1 VIHCDPNKTE
11 IETAITKLLSSDFQ
25 VRLKQTQSPFGVGG
39 ASEKI
44 VEILKDWRVN
54 NLLQKEFYDY
64 GVDRP

>member
-25 VRLKQTQSPFGVGG
+25 VRLKQTISPFGVGG